1 MAAGL
6 AANVAGNTGAQSEQ
20 AIGPPLS
27 PVCNSQLLA
36 CFPSADMSVAHY
48 CTRDAT
54 LVTQMEA
61 ADMCAGW
68 QDEDVAAENFVLLS
82 WVAGQ

>member
-1 MAAGL
+1 
-6 AANVAGNTGAQSEQ
+6 
-20 AIGPPLS
+20 
-27 PVCNSQLLA
+27 
-36 CFPSADMSVAHY
+36 
-48 CTRDAT
+48 
-54 LVTQMEA
+54 MEA